1 MTRINL
7 LPWRQARR
15 KERER
20 QFTFIAAGSVILMIG
35 LVFYV
40 HIHFSGLIDNQ
51 NGRND
56 FLTAQIAILDKQI
69 GEINNLSAEKAR
81 LLARMTIIQE
91 LQTSRPVSVHL
102 FDELVNALPEGSYYT
117 IVKQQGTALTLEGMA
132 QSNARVSTLMR
143 NIESSPW
150 LENPVLDLIESKDD
164 DKESGARYVLRVN
177 QKAQTASATPATPA
191 APPAQQAAQ

>member
-7 LPWRQARR
+7 LPWREARR
-15 KERER
+15 KQRER
-20 QFTFIAAGSVILMIG
+20 QFSFIAAGSLVMTLAI
-35 LVFYV
+35 VFYA
-40 HIHFSGLIDNQ
+40 HIHLGSLIDNQ

-56 FLTAQIAILDKQI
+56 FLNAEIAVLDKQI
-69 GEINNLSAEKAR
+69 GEINNLAAEKAR

-102 FDELVNALPEGSYYT
+102 LDELVTTLPEGSYYN
-117 IVKQQGTALTLEGMA
+117 IVKQQGAALTLEGIA

-150 LENPVLDLIESKDD
+150 LENPVLDLIESKEDD
-164 DKESGARYVLRVN
+164 QESGARYVMRVT
-177 QKAQTASATPATPA
+177 QKAQTVPVTQPT
-191 APPAQQAAQ
+191 PPAQQAAQ